1 MFLTAYVTQLG
12 EELYIGITSTTT
24 APTFV
29 DILYNCGRAL
39 QIFVFGTTTLLCNAT
54 MSARAN
60 SHFAQLVTR
69 ASDTA
74 SDAATPARATMS
86 RESLDALEAAAA
98 RRRAAAAVVPRVE
111 APAPP
116 PAEAEP
122 SEAPVEPITEASPPA
137 EAEPSADAEL
147 SEAPEPAGAEPR
159 AESPATAEV
168 EPRADSEAEPSA
180 ETPPPAD
187 AGPRVEAP
195 APEAEPCAED
205 TFDWHAKPG
214 PAKFAAFME
223 AFPPEKY
230 GGPAYVPALTSQRC
244 ATSPVSTLDW
254 QMQVCTSLK

>member
-1 MFLTAYVTQLG
+1 
-12 EELYIGITSTTT
+12 
-24 APTFV
+24 
-29 DILYNCGRAL
+29 
-39 QIFVFGTTTLLCNAT
+39 

-60 SHFAQLVTR
+60 SVFAQLVTR

-137 EAEPSADAEL
+137 EAEPTQPSADAEL
-147 SEAPEPAGAEPR
+147 SEASAEPAEPR

-230 GGPAYVPALTSQRC
+230 GGPAYVPTYPIK
-244 ATSPVSTLDW
+244 T
-254 QMQVCTSLK
+254 K

>member
-1 MFLTAYVTQLG
+1 M
-12 EELYIGITSTTT
+12 
-24 APTFV
+24 
-29 DILYNCGRAL
+29 
-39 QIFVFGTTTLLCNAT
+39 CNAT

-60 SHFAQLVTR
+60 SVFTQLVTR

-74 SDAATPARATMS
+74 SEAATPARATMS

-111 APAPP
+111 MPAPP

-122 SEAPVEPITEASPPA
+122 SEAPAEPSAEAPPPA

-147 SEAPEPAGAEPR
+147 SEASVEPAEPR

-195 APEAEPCAED
+195 APEAEPCAEAK
-205 TFDWHAKPG
+205 FDWNAKPG

-223 AFPPEKY
+223 ALPYEKY
-230 GGPAYVPALTSQRC
+230 GGPAYVPTYPLT
-244 ATSPVSTLDW
+244 
-254 QMQVCTSLK
+254 KK

>member
-1 MFLTAYVTQLG
+1 
-12 EELYIGITSTTT
+12 
-24 APTFV
+24 
-29 DILYNCGRAL
+29 
-39 QIFVFGTTTLLCNAT
+39 

-60 SHFAQLVTR
+60 SVFTQLVTR

-74 SDAATPARATMS
+74 SEAATPARATMS

-111 APAPP
+111 VPAP
-116 PAEAEP
+116 
-122 SEAPVEPITEASPPA
+122 PPA

-147 SEAPEPAGAEPR
+147 SEASAEPGEPR

-195 APEAEPCAED
+195 APEAEPCAEAK
-205 TFDWHAKPG
+205 FDWHAKPG
-214 PAKFAAFME
+214 PAKFAAFMD
-223 AFPPEKY
+223 AFPADKY
-230 GGPAYVPALTSQRC
+230 GGPAYVPTYPLT
-244 ATSPVSTLDW
+244 
-254 QMQVCTSLK
+254 KK